1 MTRIR
6 TLIATL
12 ILWIA
17 ATGAAIAGAMSDYL
31 ETALIDHVF
40 RGTAY
45 TAPTTLYIGLSTTA
59 CSDSSFGTEVSG
71 GGYARVGVAA
81 SGTEWAATNAG
92 NGTTSNLNPITFPA
106 PTADWGQVVSFFIA
120 DAATAGNLLVCSAL
134 TTPKTINNGDPA
146 PSFGAGALTFQIDN

>member
-1 MTRIR
+1 MLKRLQSIT
-6 TLIATL
+6 
-12 ILWIA
+12 IA
-17 ATGAAIAGAMSDYL
+17 ALMALASMPALAGAMSDYL

-81 SGTEWAATNAG
+81 SSLEWAATSGG
-92 NGTTSNLNPITFPA
+92 NGTTSNLNPIQFNA
-106 PTADWGQVVSFFIA
+106 PTADWGQITHYFIA
-120 DAATAGNLLVCSAL
+120 DAASGGNILICTAL
-134 TTPKTINNGDPA
+134 TTPKTVNNGDPG
-146 PSFGAGALTFQIDN
+146 PSFAPAALTFQIDN